1 MDAPRV
7 LPLESGTVRP
17 VLILWAE
24 RLPAGLGIWAGMMMI
39 VTAIY
44 GQWEA
49 LYGLPLVVL
58 WHGIWVLAAARD
70 PQYCEVLWRQM
81 VTYPWPDRLAAW
93 PGVLAKRV
101 KIEPSVPVRG

>member
-24 RLPAGLGIWAGMMMI
+24 RLPAGVGVWAGMMMI

-49 LYGLPLVVL
+49 L
-58 WHGIWVLAAARD
+58 
-70 PQYCEVLWRQM
+70 
-81 VTYPWPDRLAAW
+81 
-93 PGVLAKRV
+93 
-101 KIEPSVPVRG
+101 